1 MSRLD
6 YHARYWGNILE
17 VFIKKTF
24 VAIGK
29 KYIHLEWP
37 EHGKISH
44 VSPGW

>member
-17 VFIKKTF
+17 VLGK
-24 VAIGK
+24 IGK